1 MTTPIRLELSFDE
14 AIDLAEALDSAV
26 AAIEAER
33 NDCDS
38 NGDQEGAEVR
48 EAERASLAAFLKRLD
63 TQLEGMDQ

>member
-1 MTTPIRLELSFDE
+1 MTTTIRLELSFDE

-38 NGDQEGAEVR
+38 NGDQEGAEAR
-48 EAERASLAAFLKRLD
+48 EAERSSLAAFLKRLD
-63 TQLEGMDQ
+63 TQLEGMDP